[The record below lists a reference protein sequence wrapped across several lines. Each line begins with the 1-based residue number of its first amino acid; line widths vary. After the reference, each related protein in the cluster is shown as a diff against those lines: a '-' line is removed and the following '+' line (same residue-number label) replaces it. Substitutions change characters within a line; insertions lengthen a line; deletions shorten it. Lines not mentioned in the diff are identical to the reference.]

1 MVIAEKNTSSSL
13 AVETEKQAP
22 AKVEEKNAVNQTAM
36 ASVNQTSN
44 STTLAQ
50 TNQTSESNATSD
62 GGDAD
67 QEEETS
73 DYHKSM
79 LDMMELKKQSFRF
92 RNF

>member
-22 AKVEEKNAVNQTAM
+22 AKVEEKSAVNQTAM
-36 ASVNQTSN
+36 TSVNQTSN

-62 GGDAD
+62 GGEAD
-67 QEEETS
+67 QEEDS